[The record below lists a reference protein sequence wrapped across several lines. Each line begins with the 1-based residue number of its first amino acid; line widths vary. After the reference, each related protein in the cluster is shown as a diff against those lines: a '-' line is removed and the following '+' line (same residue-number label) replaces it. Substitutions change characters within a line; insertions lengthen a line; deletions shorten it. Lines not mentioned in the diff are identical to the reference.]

1 MQVMAEEV
9 LELQGKTVRIT
20 QGAYKGEMGVI
31 ADIEECEGS
40 IFFIVILENGKER
53 YFTKDFIEIVEE
65 EERKIEAEESME
77 ENEEEENTEEQ
88 EGEGA
93 IVELEEPNEPVDD
106 KMKLLNLLCK
116 NCRDRLEWHFNY
128 ETVKS
133 IINRLNSNDKYYRI
147 TVCGN

>member
-20 QGAYKGEMGVI
+20 QGTYKGEMGVI
-31 ADIEECEGS
+31 ADIEESEGS

-65 EERKIEAEESME
+65 EERKIEAEEIME
-77 ENEEEENTEEQ
+77 ENEEEENTEEEQ

-93 IVELEEPNEPVDD
+93 IVELEES
-106 KMKLLNLLCK
+106 M
-116 NCRDRLEWHFNY
+116 R
-128 ETVKS
+128 
-133 IINRLNSNDKYYRI
+133 
-147 TVCGN
+147 G

>member
-40 IFFIVILENGKER
+40 VFFIVILENGKER

-65 EERKIEAEESME
+65 EGKK
-77 ENEEEENTEEQ
+77 EEQ
-88 EGEGA
+88 EGEKIGGTYMIEIRYVVFANNDKEA
-93 IVELEEPNEPVDD
+93 IELQNKIRKASFTDAELEGKIKDVCEGD
-106 KMKLLNLLCK
+106 
-116 NCRDRLEWHFNY
+116 
-128 ETVKS
+128 
-133 IINRLNSNDKYYRI
+133 IINMETEEIVKEGR
-147 TVCGN
+147 